1 MHLYKMRLLCL
12 LRNKTLLFWTFLFPI
27 VLAGFFKVAFSNLNE
42 NGFLDTIP
50 VAVMDGNED
59 ALVSTMNQ
67 TTFDGELAMFEV
79 QSLTQEEADLALDE
93 RTIFA
98 IISVDDTDV
107 IHVKFKEAQLN
118 ETIVKSFLDQ
128 YIQTTATIQTILIE
142 SMGTVSVNDLIVQL
156 ADQKD
161 YIDEVGFGGRN
172 NPDSML
178 SYFYA
183 LIGMALI
190 YGGFWGTNEII
201 DLQANLSSKG
211 MRVSIGPTKRLKLLL
226 TNLSCAFTIH
236 FIEIL
241 LFLLFLVF
249 GLGVSFGDRPLLV
262 VLICALGSMTGIAF
276 GAFTTLLLKKASE
289 GAKVAVTTITG
300 IFGGFLSGM
309 MYANIKFWIMTKIP
323 ILTFINPVS
332 PIADGL
338 FSLYYF
344 ETLDRF
350 YLNLGILLIML
361 AICIVGMGLAFR
373 RDDYESI

>member
-27 VLAGFFKVAFSNLNE
+27 VLAGFFKIAFSNLNE
-42 NGFLDTIP
+42 NGFLETIP
-50 VAVMDGNED
+50 VAVVQGNE
-59 ALVSTMNQ
+59 AKLVATMNQ
-67 TTFDGELAMFEV
+67 VTFDDDLSMFAV
-79 QSLTQEEADLALDE
+79 QTITQEEATLALEDG
-93 RTIFA
+93 TVNA
-98 IISVDDTDV
+98 IILVDEEEN
-107 IHVKFKEAQLN
+107 IHVQFKQAGLN

-128 YIQTTATIQTILIE
+128 YLQTSATINTIMVE
-142 SMGTVSVNDLIVQL
+142 SMGTINSDDLLIQL
-156 ADQKD
+156 ANQQE
-161 YIDEVGFGGRN
+161 YIDEVGFGAR

-190 YGGFWGTNEII
+190 YGGFWGTNELI
-201 DLQANLSSKG
+201 DLQANLSAKG

-236 FIEIL
+236 FLEVM
-241 LFLLFLVF
+241 LFLLFLIF
-249 GLGVSFGDRPLLV
+249 GLGVSFGSRPGLV
-262 VLICALGSMTGIAF
+262 VLLCAVGSMTGIAF
-276 GAFTTLLLKKASE
+276 GAFTTLLLKRASE

-309 MYANIKFWIMTKIP
+309 MYANIKFWIMTKMP
-323 ILTFINPVS
+323 ILTFLNPVS

-344 ETLDRF
+344 DTLDRF
-350 YLNLGILLIML
+350 YLNLGILFIML

-373 RDDYESI
+373 RDNYESI